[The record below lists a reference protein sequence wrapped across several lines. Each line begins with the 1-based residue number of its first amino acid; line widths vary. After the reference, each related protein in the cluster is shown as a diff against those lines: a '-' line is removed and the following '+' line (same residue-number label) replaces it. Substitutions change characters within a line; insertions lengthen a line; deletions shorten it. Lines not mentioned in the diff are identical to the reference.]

1 MRGDILVCYDV
12 NTEEREGRRRLARV
26 AKICKNFGQ
35 RVQYSVFECTV
46 NEMDMEKLRNKLQT
60 VMDPGEDSLRIY
72 HLKGLRTE
80 YIEEYG
86 LNRYINLSDETL
98 II

>member
-12 NTEEREGRRRLARV
+12 NTQEPEGRRRLARV

-46 NEMDMEKLRNKLQT
+46 NEVDMERLRVKLRT
-60 VMDPGEDSLRIY
+60 AIEPDEDSLRIY
-72 HLKGLRTE
+72 HLKGLRGDFIE
-80 YIEEYG
+80 AYGQDKYIDFQE
-86 LNRYINLSDETL
+86 DTL